1 MKTLDEIMYHVAG
14 HGVIEALADTLR
26 EKDAEFAEA
35 EQGYL
40 AAVDALRRSLS
51 AGRTPTL
58 DEYIA
63 AQEND
68 IISRVAYA
76 GYLGYRV
83 NVENFHHP
91 VTIDFVR
98 LDTIDYIKDHLIGHF
113 PVNDAAAGVINA
125 FRRGL
130 PEALE
135 PYLDTVERYFIHME
149 CSGPKLAHYAGYIIA
164 NHVLPWV
171 EPGYRVD
178 WSQTERFQNEMMKYL
193 EYLPLSASV

>member
-1 MKTLDEIMYHVAG
+1 MKTLDEIMYHVTG

-26 EKDAEFAEA
+26 EKDAGFAEA

-40 AAVDALRRSLS
+40 AAVDALRWSLP

-91 VTIDFVR
+91 VMIDFVH
-98 LDTIDYIKDHLIGHF
+98 LDTIDYIKDHIIGHF
-113 PVNDAAAGVINA
+113 PVNDYAAGVCDA
-125 FRRGL
+125 FFRAMPEGL
-130 PEALE
+130 KAYHDVIE
-135 PYLDTVERYFIHME
+135 DYFVHME
-149 CSGPKLAHYAGYIIA
+149 CSGPNSRTMQAI
-164 NHVLPWV
+164 
-171 EPGYRVD
+171 
-178 WSQTERFQNEMMKYL
+178 
-193 EYLPLSASV
+193 

>member
-1 MKTLDEIMYHVAG
+1 MKTLDEIMYHVTG

-40 AAVDALRRSLS
+40 AAVEALRRSLP

-68 IISRVAYA
+68 IISRAAYA

-98 LDTIDYIKDHLIGHF
+98 LDTIDYIKDHIIGHF
-113 PVNDAAAGVINA
+113 PVNDYAAGVCDA
-125 FRRGL
+125 FFRAMPEGL
-130 PEALE
+130 KAYHDVIE
-135 PYLDTVERYFIHME
+135 DYFVHME

-164 NHVLPWV
+164 NNILPWV
-171 EPGYRVD
+171 EPGYRAD
-178 WSQTERFQNEMMKYL
+178 YSQTAAFAAETEKYMGF
-193 EYLPLSASV
+193 LPL